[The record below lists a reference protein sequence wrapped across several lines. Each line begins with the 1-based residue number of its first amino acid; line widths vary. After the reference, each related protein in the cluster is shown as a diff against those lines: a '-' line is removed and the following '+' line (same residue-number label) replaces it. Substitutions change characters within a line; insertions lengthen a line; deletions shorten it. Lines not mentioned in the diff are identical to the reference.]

1 MVESLFLSATA
12 FLPRRSLVCGGDL
25 ICSIEPAHRAR
36 CSRSLHQS
44 MRRFSC
50 RATANGGPGRD
61 RTGDLIVANDALSQL
76 SYRPTYIKKNSAQH
90 TKLPTL
96 LGTSRARTDDLIV
109 ANDAL
114 SQLSYSPTE
123 VFLLS

>member
-76 SYRPTYIKKNSAQH
+76 SYRPIYINYQNRRDAENPASIWV
-90 TKLPTL
+90 LVGLEPT
-96 LGTSRARTDDLIV
+96 
-109 ANDAL
+109 
-114 SQLSYSPTE
+114 
-123 VFLLS
+123 